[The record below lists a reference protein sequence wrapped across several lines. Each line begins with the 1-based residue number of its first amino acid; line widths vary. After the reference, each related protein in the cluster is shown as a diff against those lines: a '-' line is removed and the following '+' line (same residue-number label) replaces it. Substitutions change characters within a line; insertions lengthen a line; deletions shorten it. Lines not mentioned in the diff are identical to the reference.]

1 MPLLFSSF
9 YLHSPSGLPCHQ
21 ISPCIKITTDSQFL
35 IISNPN
41 PSWFSRLFMYILY
54 VVSLYLALLS
64 DTSYCIDQVF
74 HLTFSAFKFVLIS
87 LYPPHV
93 YVMHVHSLERKQFLS
108 FFYFLNLTLFQILSH
123 WNCLLLSWHLFYHP
137 EYSIAFLP
145 LQHKSPFKNI
155 LLTLLIISC
164 VLLLPL

>member
-41 PSWFSRLFMYILY
+41 PSWFSRLFMYTCMLLVCTWLCFLTHPIALIKFFI
-54 VVSLYLALLS
+54 SHFQLSNLYLFPF
-64 DTSYCIDQVF
+64 T
-74 HLTFSAFKFVLIS
+74 
-87 LYPPHV
+87 PPHV